1 MEVER
6 VQRWV
11 MSALVL
17 TVAFIFAGG
26 MALLSATSAHEGA
39 RPGLLIISVI
49 VGLVGIAAVR
59 VINARP
65 FFTPWLGLGALP
77 AFLGWLLTR

>member
-17 TVAFIFAGG
+17 TVAFIFAEG
-26 MALLSATSAHEGA
+26 MALLSAASVNAGA
-39 RPGLLIISVI
+39 RPGLLIISVM
-49 VGLVGIAAVR
+49 VGLVGMVGVR
-59 VINARP
+59 VINARS
-65 FFTPWLGLGALP
+65 FVTPWLILGALP
-77 AFLGWLLTR
+77 ALVGWLLTR